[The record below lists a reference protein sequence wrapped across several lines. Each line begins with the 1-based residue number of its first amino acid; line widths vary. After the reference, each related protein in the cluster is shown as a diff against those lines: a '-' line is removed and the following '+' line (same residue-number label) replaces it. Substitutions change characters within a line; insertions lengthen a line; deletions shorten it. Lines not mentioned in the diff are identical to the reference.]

1 MVIKGVVVLVVIV
14 VMMILI
20 IMAIGDDSI
29 GSIGDGLM
37 VLFLKMM
44 MIEIIVK
51 RSGVKVVWLWSRA
64 LVVSKGCFPVIRFL
78 HVRVRTYSS
87 K

>member
-51 RSGVKVVWLWSRA
+51 RSGVKVV
-64 LVVSKGCFPVIRFL
+64 
-78 HVRVRTYSS
+78 
-87 K
+87 

>member
-37 VLFLKMM
+37 VRVIF
-44 MIEIIVK
+44 
-51 RSGVKVVWLWSRA
+51 
-64 LVVSKGCFPVIRFL
+64 KGDDD
-78 HVRVRTYSS
+78 
-87 K
+87 